1 MYNIGRNNTRLKHNI
16 HGGRAR
22 AMSLIICT
30 VDLTEEQAEQMR
42 SMAPDYELL
51 YGRDKSKWMD
61 RFHEAEVI
69 ICWRRMFQDLC
80 LKENTKLRWIQAWSA
95 GVDSYP
101 LQKMSELGIMLTTT
115 SGIHA
120 IPLSESIMAMMLA
133 YTRKLH
139 IHIRNQQAARWDRVE
154 PEGELHGKT
163 VGIIGVGA
171 IGEETARLCKAFG
184 MRVLGL
190 RASGAP
196 SPYVDEMVDRSGLEY
211 LLRESDVCVV
221 TLPLTKETRGMFGRE
236 QFSWMKPSA
245 LFINIG
251 RGGLVDEQA
260 LIEALHNGVI
270 AGAALDVFAQEPL
283 PEDSPLWKMDNVIIT
298 PHIAGGSER
307 YDERALEIA
316 MRNLQSYI
324 EHGAPSV
331 NVIDYDKQY

>member
-1 MYNIGRNNTRLKHNI
+1 
-16 HGGRAR
+16 
-22 AMSLIICT
+22 MSLIVCT
-30 VDLTEEQAEQMR
+30 VDLTDEQAEQMR
-42 SMAPDYELL
+42 KTAPGYELL
-51 YGRDKSKWMD
+51 YGREKAKWID
-61 RFHEAEVI
+61 RVHEAEVI
-69 ICWRRMFQDLC
+69 ICWRRMLQDLC
-80 LKENTKLRWIQAWSA
+80 LTEDTKLRWIQAWSA

-101 LQKMSELGIMLTTT
+101 LQRMSELGITLTTA

-133 YTRKLH
+133 FTRKLH
-139 IHIRNQQAARWDRVE
+139 IHIRNQTAARWERRE
-154 PEGELHGKT
+154 PDAELHGKT
-163 VGIIGVGA
+163 AGIIGVGA

-190 RASGAP
+190 RASGTP
-196 SPYVDEMVDRSGLEY
+196 SPHVDEIVDRSGLQY

-221 TLPLTKETRGMFGRE
+221 TLPLTSETRGMFGRE

-260 LIEALHNGVI
+260 LIEALQGGVI
-270 AGAALDVFAQEPL
+270 AGAALDVFAREPL
-283 PEDSPLWKMDNVIIT
+283 PEDSPLWMMDNVIIT
-298 PHIAGGSER
+298 PHIAGASER
-307 YDERALEIA
+307 YDERALEIS

-324 EHGAPSV
+324 EHGVPSV